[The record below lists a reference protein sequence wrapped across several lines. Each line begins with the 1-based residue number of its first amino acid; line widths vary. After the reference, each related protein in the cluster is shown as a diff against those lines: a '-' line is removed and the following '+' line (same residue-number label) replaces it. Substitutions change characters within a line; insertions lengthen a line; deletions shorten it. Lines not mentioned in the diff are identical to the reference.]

1 MIQTYWKPE
10 KLLRVLLF
18 WTSLTTLAFWLPLV
32 RGAFDGDSY
41 HWALGSTI
49 SGSGMQGSYWVLVVG
64 SSFALIVIF
73 LGWRG
78 ARAPFRWLL
87 LAWHVF
93 LGVGS
98 LYLAATQPEPFVFRG
113 DTLGISLPLTWLAP
127 LLCGGFAF
135 AAMYWVW
142 RDFGNEER
150 RIVTPWGRSN
160 TLWLLALGLLLP
172 LQFMF
177 LRLGEPHSLMDQVGV
192 IITIGQWML
201 VADALSSGSKNE
213 STGNERA
220 T

>member
-10 KLLRVLLF
+10 KLLQVLLF

-49 SGSGMQGSYWVLVVG
+49 SGSGMQGSYWVLVAG

-78 ARAPFRWLL
+78 ARSPFRWLL

-98 LYLAATQPEPFVFRG
+98 LYLAATQPESFVFRG
-113 DTLGISLPLTWLAP
+113 DTLGISLSLTWLAP
-127 LLCGGFAF
+127 LICGGFAF
-135 AAMYWVW
+135 AAMYWV
-142 RDFGNEER
+142 
-150 RIVTPWGRSN
+150 
-160 TLWLLALGLLLP
+160 
-172 LQFMF
+172 
-177 LRLGEPHSLMDQVGV
+177 
-192 IITIGQWML
+192 
-201 VADALSSGSKNE
+201 
-213 STGNERA
+213 
-220 T
+220 